1 MSWKGVKTQLGEVK
15 DAYLDP
21 IFEEPD
27 SLTEILKK
35 IKNKE
40 LGSDWWEDQTRRYN
54 ALKNLLPQKRQQQI
68 GSILSQTGELFD
80 KAWDDAR
87 EFKDPRNPLNLS
99 HNIGAIGARGIEG
112 FNHTASF
119 LAGGASI
126 IAHEGLRLDKP
137 VADLTGN
144 VASIYLTRK
153 LMNTGIGL
161 TNKAI
166 ASPTAHNIAHS
177 AGKKVGNLA
186 QRFKPVNQRTVDVKA
201 FRGNQL
207 TAESSRTIAEKYP
220 WLTGKKPQPYAF
232 AYDMSEGGG
241 LLASKSR
248 EIVKSQF
255 KNVKEIDL
263 AKIKYQKDL
272 ERFRNTELGIQTLED
287 AYTYYGA
294 NRSLSGFK
302 APPGYAVRPK
312 GKVNIE
318 KPKGLSLVSQ
328 PIRDLERIKREFPQQ
343 PDESSILPL
352 FQNAVGQDKAPA
364 EVSSYINTSKKIY
377 DEIGKAIT
385 RYNKGQGG
393 RVLTKEHIFDVDF
406 HNKLQEIV
414 PDFSGKGANELG
426 NISILNFSL
435 NSSTGA
441 RAGAIKDKTVDP
453 ETGAVDYPSVTNAL
467 IKNVQEGVGVDYKK
481 SVGDFIDYD
490 IGNKVKNLS
499 KEEWDWLLK
508 EIIDS
513 QDTGRTVQD
522 ILVESMKKL
531 QAVED
536 LQFN

>member
-1 MSWKGVKTQLGEVK
+1 
-15 DAYLDP
+15 
-21 IFEEPD
+21 
-27 SLTEILKK
+27 
-35 IKNKE
+35 
-40 LGSDWWEDQTRRYN
+40 
-54 ALKNLLPQKRQQQI
+54 
-68 GSILSQTGELFD
+68 
-80 KAWDDAR
+80 
-87 EFKDPRNPLNLS
+87 
-99 HNIGAIGARGIEG
+99 
-112 FNHTASF
+112 
-119 LAGGASI
+119 
-126 IAHEGLRLDKP
+126 
-137 VADLTGN
+137 
-144 VASIYLTRK
+144 
-153 LMNTGIGL
+153 
-161 TNKAI
+161 
-166 ASPTAHNIAHS
+166 
-177 AGKKVGNLA
+177 
-186 QRFKPVNQRTVDVKA
+186 
-201 FRGNQL
+201 
-207 TAESSRTIAEKYP
+207 
-220 WLTGKKPQPYAF
+220 
-232 AYDMSEGGG
+232 MSEGGG

-441 RAGAIKDKTVDP
+441 RAGALKDRTVDP
-453 ETGAVDYPSVTNAL
+453 ETGAVDYPSVTDAL
-467 IKNVQEGVGVDYKK
+467 VKNVQEGVGVDYKK

-513 QDTGRTVQD
+513 QDTGRTVQE

-536 LQFN
+536 LQF